1 MERQGPSRYVIQSL
15 VRASQVIY
23 AFRSAGEVLRLR
35 DLVARTGLNKMT
47 CFRLVCTL
55 HQCGFLEKVAGNQ
68 YRPRF
73 SLRPRQKYTLGY
85 AAHGQEAAFP
95 KDVEAGLIRAAEK
108 AQLELIVV
116 NNRYDGKTA
125 VRNADRLVRE
135 RVDLAILFQ
144 ADESVAPAIARK
156 FMDARIPLI
165 AIDVPHPGA
174 TYFGADNYRAGLI
187 AGHHLGHWANR
198 HWDGSADEI
207 VMLEIARAGSVPQS
221 RIRGMLAGI
230 NEVMGDFGHCHVVH
244 LDGDGTFGRSQDS
257 MRAHLRNSKA
267 ERTLIGAATDP
278 SALGALRAFEEAGRL
293 TNCVV
298 VGQNADPEGRA
309 ELRKANTPFIGSVAF
324 FPERYGGPIIDLALD
339 ILTHKPTPPAV
350 FMKHQ
355 LITRDDVDNV
365 YPNDGLLGL

>member
-1 MERQGPSRYVIQSL
+1 MERQGPSRYVNQSL
-15 VRASQVIY
+15 MRASQVIY
-23 AFRSAGEVLRLR
+23 AFRSEGEVLRLR

-55 HQCGFLEKVAGNQ
+55 HQCGLLEKVAENQ

-73 SLRPRQKYTLGY
+73 VLRPRQKYTLGY
-85 AAHGQEAAFP
+85 AALGMEAAFP
-95 KDVEAGLIRAAEK
+95 KDVEASLARAAER

-135 RVDLAILFQ
+135 RVDLAIMFQ
-144 ADESVAPAIARK
+144 VDESVAPAIARK
-156 FMDARIPLI
+156 FLDARIPLI
-165 AIDVPHPGA
+165 AIDIPHPGA
-174 TYFGADNYRAGLI
+174 TYFGADNYRAGII
-187 AGHHLGHWANR
+187 AGHHLGQWANK

-207 VMLEIARAGSVPQS
+207 VMLGVARAGSVPQA

-230 NEVMGDFGHCHVVH
+230 GEVMGDPGHCRVIH
-244 LDGDGTFGRSQDS
+244 LDGDGSFGRSQEC
-257 MRAHLRNSKA
+257 MRAHLRGSNA
-267 ERTLIGAATDP
+267 ERTLVGAATDP
-278 SALGALRAFEEAGRL
+278 SALGALRAFEEVGRL
-293 TNCVV
+293 TGAVV

-309 ELRKANTPFIGSVAF
+309 ELRKANTPFIGTVAF

-355 LITRDDVDNV
+355 LVTRDNVDNV
-365 YPNDGLLGL
+365 YPNDGLLGP